1 MYTKNAPPGAE
12 GGQEQLCSLSRA
24 NQRPRICEVEISTT
38 VVTLFCHGGTG
49 PGAGNAGDGPGCLF
63 GHTQSF
69 IWATKCPF
77 WETSTSQGSLLGHIS
92 CPETAHHM
100 KASWR

>member
-1 MYTKNAPPGAE
+1 MYTKNARRGRKE
-12 GGQEQLCSLSRA
+12 GGNNFAPCRGPISDRA
-24 NQRPRICEVEISTT
+24 SVKLKYL
-38 VVTLFCHGGTG
+38 VTLFCHGGTG

-77 WETSTSQGSLLGHIS
+77 RVTSTSQGSSLGHIS

-100 KASWR
+100 KAS